1 MRNYLQKGENIN
13 IPAPADRVSG
23 APILVGSQLGIT
35 AWAAKT
41 CSDLNLGTVGVSTL
55 PKVALNIAIGDG
67 LHFRGSNRVGQHSAG
82 KTLFG
87 MAVTAT
93 VNPSGT
99 VDARLNGI
107 L

>member
-1 MRNYLQKGENIN
+1 MRNYLQKGENIT

-23 APILVGSQLGIT
+23 ALILVGSQLGFA
-35 AWAAKT
+35 AWVAKT
-41 CSDLNLGTVGVSTL
+41 WSDVVSTL
-55 PKVALNIAIGDG
+55 PKVALNFAIGDR
-67 LHFRGSNRVGQHSAG
+67 LHFRGSNRVGQQTSAG

-93 VNPSGT
+93 VNPSGI
-99 VDARLNGI
+99 VNARLNGS